1 VLAGVAL
8 KLTDATPPPDCE
20 RAARAGNAA
29 VAIAVCQEEYR
40 RTEEPRAGVLLA
52 NALRRAG
59 SLDEAAALASARRRV
74 AVIADA
80 AGDLPGARREAEE
93 IGTQGRVE
101 TATLTKDDWPDPPS
115 LQAGASK
122 EQLRTFFA
130 SLEKGGDVDDV
141 PQ

>member
-1 VLAGVAL
+1 M
-8 KLTDATPPPDCE
+8 LTVIYVYEPATLTIETRDPRDEHATIRRYDGRTP
-20 RAARAGNAA
+20 ARE
-29 VAIAVCQEEYR
+29 IR
-40 RTEEPRAGVLLA
+40 
-52 NALRRAG
+52 ALREGPAMAFEPGVYAVLSRK
-59 SLDEAAALASARRRV
+59 ALQ
-74 AVIADA
+74 IDW
-80 AGDLPGARREAEE
+80 
-93 IGTQGRVE
+93 TQGRVE